1 MLFTVCCYWM
11 QLSRLCVT
19 MAARSQCHTA
29 SSNKPLLQY
38 CHKQNWYLLSPW
50 VLDIRKMIF
59 RQVHLFWKITI
70 SLLRSHITVNFPVF
84 PTHNYSSVAFYKIW
98 PKMVRV
104 HFYNPRTQYGA
115 QSIRQWWKM
124 KLAKKSKQFPQ
135 RKQLGEIITLE
146 KKTHLIKTVIMQAVR
161 VNGHAKSEDD
171 CNDRHY
177 DLITLNIKCSRKC
190 AIPLLLSFSWRCPAS
205 ATMPTYNNAV

>member
-1 MLFTVCCYWM
+1 
-11 QLSRLCVT
+11 
-19 MAARSQCHTA
+19 
-29 SSNKPLLQY
+29 
-38 CHKQNWYLLSPW
+38 
-50 VLDIRKMIF
+50 
-59 RQVHLFWKITI
+59 
-70 SLLRSHITVNFPVF
+70 
-84 PTHNYSSVAFYKIW
+84 
-98 PKMVRV
+98 MVRV

-135 RKQLGEIITLE
+135 SKQLGKIITLE

-205 ATMPTYNNAV
+205 ATMPTYKQCCVMYTGATPINNDVMSDHWTLTRTKTPRNTPSLAFKSLLQLIHSYW

>member
-50 VLDIRKMIF
+50 VLDIRKLIF

-84 PTHNYSSVAFYKIW
+84 PTHNYWLAGGPKDLKKIGDCRDSTMSVIALK
-98 PKMVRV
+98 V
-104 HFYNPRTQYGA
+104 HQ
-115 QSIRQWWKM
+115 
-124 KLAKKSKQFPQ
+124 
-135 RKQLGEIITLE
+135 
-146 KKTHLIKTVIMQAVR
+146 
-161 VNGHAKSEDD
+161 
-171 CNDRHY
+171 
-177 DLITLNIKCSRKC
+177 TLNQTAIMSHLSTVRYIKQISHITTSFLHDNGTIRSHILRFQYCPQQPVP
-190 AIPLLLSFSWRCPAS
+190 PLR
-205 ATMPTYNNAV
+205 